1 MSRTMSHEKGVGGTA
16 RDLFPAELV
25 ELKEKVESQ
34 PPRVRAELAPL
45 VEEALEH
52 ARFRASVVL
61 LARDALERFR
71 LDLSML
77 KFDLEATRRERDSFR
92 RRVEELEAPDQ

>member
-1 MSRTMSHEKGVGGTA
+1 MSQTMCHEMGVGENA
-16 RDLFPAELV
+16 RDLVPAELV
-25 ELKEKVESQ
+25 ELRERVESQ

-61 LARDALERFR
+61 IARDALERFR

-77 KFDLEATRRERDSFR
+77 RFDLEATRRER
-92 RRVEELEAPDQ
+92 EALKAQLQD